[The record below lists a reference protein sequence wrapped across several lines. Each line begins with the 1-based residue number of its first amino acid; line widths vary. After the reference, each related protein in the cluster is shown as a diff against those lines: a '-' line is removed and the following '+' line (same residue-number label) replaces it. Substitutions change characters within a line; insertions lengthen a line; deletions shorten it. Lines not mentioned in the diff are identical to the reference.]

1 MNKFC
6 IFAAGRG
13 TRNNNIDGL
22 HKALLPI
29 ENKPT
34 ISYIIE
40 KFDKNDIYRPKMGFA
55 IPLVEWLRGPL
66 KEWAS
71 DLINQPA
78 LNDGVID
85 TKEVKKIMNK
95 N

>member
-29 ENKPT
+29 ENKPV
-34 ISYIIE
+34 ISHIIE
-40 KFDKNDIYRPKMGFA
+40 KLDESVHIVIAVGYK
-55 IPLVEWLRGPL
+55 
-66 KEWAS
+66 S
-71 DLINQPA
+71 NQIKTYV
-78 LNDGVID
+78 NKIHSNRKK
-85 TKEVKKIMNK
+85 TK
-95 N
+95 